1 MMRQA
6 VPPPQARPDSAKRSR
21 LWALCGHFTPA
32 RVAVVAAILGTVLAN
47 LSGVLGLPAQKLSD
61 TWFGLADLAPS
72 GRIVLVSFDHAAAPY
87 ANSTRVPRR
96 DLADLLLRL
105 DAA

>member
-1 MMRQA
+1 MWGLYR
-6 VPPPQARPDSAKRSR
+6 R
-21 LWALCGHFTPA
+21 FTPA

-72 GRIVLVSFDHAAAPY
+72 GRVVLVSFDHAAAPY
-87 ANSTRVPRR
+87 ANTTRVPRR

-105 DAA
+105 DRRRRPHPD